1 MKQALRPTGIE
12 VLGNIPWGTHFCHFY
27 QNDED
32 LLSIQVPF
40 FKTGLENNEYCIWV
54 TSGQTT
60 VENAKNALKEVV
72 PDLDKYYEHKSIE
85 ILSHHDW
92 YLINGQFELDNVIR
106 LMLARLK
113 IALENGFAGLRL
125 NGDEAW
131 MDQRTSHDFMEYE
144 RFLNPAIAGKKLI
157 ISCSY
162 QLSKCT
168 ATDVLDVAL
177 LHESAVSKR
186 KDRWEILETRNFL
199 TSQTQLNLERDLL
212 TKRVLKTTRE
222 LNGITEQVKKERS
235 ERKKGVFSPYKSE
248 LYLKTIVNTS
258 DIAFVLFDSDS
269 HVLLFNAIANYWSI
283 LSFGVPLKKG
293 VYLPDLLNEEG
304 KIKFKETIKAVLS
317 GQSLSYETS
326 YQDQGEFRE
335 WYRVTI
341 HPVKDDDGKVV
352 GVCCT
357 ASNITRDKRAETEL
371 QRISGR
377 LEERNKDVD
386 KFAFSLSHDLRA
398 PLANM
403 LGLARMLKNTNVPNS
418 ERPELESFLFQSI
431 EKLND
436 AVYNLNRI
444 LELDKTLSL
453 KKAKVNLTEL
463 VNEVSARYKPIAK
476 QDAVRIYTDFDNVN
490 EIFTIVSYLES
501 IFFHL
506 IFSSITY
513 NQTGRPPV
521 IEITAEK
528 TANKV
533 IIHYKNF
540 GKGGYSKGTKADAG
554 SYKTLNTSIRGHGV
568 GLSTVKTRVDILGG
582 SISVGTLPDGGKEY
596 RIELPLDLSET
607 NL

>member
-1 MKQALRPTGIE
+1 MKQTLRPTGIE
-12 VLGNIPWGTHFCHFY
+12 VIGNIPWGTHFCHFY
-27 QNDED
+27 QTEED

-72 PDLDKYYEHKSIE
+72 PDLDKYYEQKSIE

-92 YLINGQFELDNVIR
+92 YLINGQFALDNVIR
-106 LMLARLK
+106 SMLGRLQ

-131 MDQRTSHDFMEYE
+131 MDQRTTHDFMEYE
-144 RFLNPAIAGKKLI
+144 RFLNPAIAGKRLI

-186 KDRWEILETRNFL
+186 KDRWEILETRDFI
-199 TSQTQLNLERDLL
+199 TSKGQLNQERELL
-212 TKRVLKTTRE
+212 TKRVAKSTSE
-222 LNGITEQVKKERS
+222 LNRITEQVKKERS
-235 ERKKGVFSPYKSE
+235 ERKKGVFSLNKSE
-248 LYLKTIVNTS
+248 LYLKTIVNTA

-293 VYLPDLLNEEG
+293 VYLPDLLNDEG
-304 KIKFKETIKAVLS
+304 KSKFKEMMKAVLS
-317 GQSLSYETS
+317 GQSLNYETS
-326 YQDQGEFRE
+326 YQDQGEFQE
-335 WYRVTI
+335 WYRVSI

-352 GVCCT
+352 GVCCA
-357 ASNITRDKRAETEL
+357 ASNITRDKLAESEL

-377 LEERNKDVD
+377 LEQRNKDVD

-403 LGLARMLKNTNVPNS
+403 LGLARMLKGTNVPQS

-436 AVYNLNRI
+436 VVYNLNRI

-463 VNEVSARYKPIAK
+463 VNEVSSRYKPIAK
-476 QDAVRIYTDFDNVN
+476 QDAVRIYTNFDDVN
-490 EIFTIVSYLES
+490 EIFTIASYLES

-513 NQTGRPPV
+513 NQTGRPPA

-528 TANKV
+528 TPDKV

-540 GKGGYSKGTKADAG
+540 GKGGYRKGTTAETG
-554 SYKTLNTSIRGHGV
+554 SYKTLNTTTRGHFV
-568 GLSTVKTRVDILGG
+568 GLSIVQTRVEILGG
-582 SISVGTLPDGGKEY
+582 SISVAMLPGGGNDY
-596 RIELPLDLSET
+596 RIELPLE
-607 NL
+607 

>member
-1 MKQALRPTGIE
+1 MKQTLRPTGIE
-12 VLGNIPWGTHFCHFY
+12 VIGNIPWGTHFCHFY
-27 QNDED
+27 QTEKD

-54 TSGQTT
+54 TSEQTT
-60 VENAKNALKEVV
+60 VEKAKNALKEVV

-92 YLINGQFELDNVIR
+92 YLINGRFELDNVIR
-106 LMLARLK
+106 SMLGRLQ

-131 MDQRTSHDFMEYE
+131 MDQRTTHDFMEYE
-144 RFLNPAIAGKKLI
+144 RFLNPTIAGKRLI

-186 KDRWEILETRNFL
+186 KDRWEILETRDFI
-199 TSQTQLNLERDLL
+199 TSKGQLNQERELL
-212 TKRVLKTTRE
+212 KKRVAKSTSE
-222 LNGITEQVKKERS
+222 LNRITEQVKKERS
-235 ERKKGVFSPYKSE
+235 ERKKGVFSLNKSE

-293 VYLPDLLNEEG
+293 VYLPDLLNDEG
-304 KIKFKETIKAVLS
+304 KSKFKEMMKAVLL
-317 GQSLSYETS
+317 GQSLNYETS
-326 YQDQGEFRE
+326 YQDQGEFQE
-335 WYRVTI
+335 WYRVSI

-352 GVCCT
+352 GVCCA
-357 ASNITRDKRAETEL
+357 ASNITRDKLAESEL

-377 LEERNKDVD
+377 LEQRNKDVD

-403 LGLARMLKNTNVPNS
+403 LGLARMLKGTNVPQS

-436 AVYNLNRI
+436 VVYNLNRI

-463 VNEVSARYKPIAK
+463 VNEVSSRYKPIAK
-476 QDAVRIYTDFDNVN
+476 QDAVRIYTNFDDVN
-490 EIFTIVSYLES
+490 EIFTIASYLES

-513 NQTGRPPV
+513 NQTGRPPA

-528 TANKV
+528 TPDKV

-540 GKGGYSKGTKADAG
+540 GKGGYRKGTRAEAG
-554 SYKTLNTSIRGHGV
+554 SYKTLNTSTRGHFV
-568 GLSTVKTRVDILGG
+568 GLSTVQTRVEILGG
-582 SISVGTLPDGGKEY
+582 SISVAKLPGGGNDY
-596 RIELPLDLSET
+596 RIELPLE
-607 NL
+607 

>member
-1 MKQALRPTGIE
+1 MKQTLRPTGIE
-12 VLGNIPWGTHFCHFY
+12 VIGNIPWGTHFCHFY
-27 QNDED
+27 QTEED

-60 VENAKNALKEVV
+60 VEKAKNALKEVV
-72 PDLDKYYEHKSIE
+72 PDLDKYYKHKSIE

-92 YLINGQFELDNVIR
+92 YLINGQFVLDNVIR
-106 LMLARLK
+106 SMLGRLQ

-144 RFLNPAIAGKKLI
+144 RFLNPAIAEKRLI

-186 KDRWEILETRNFL
+186 KGRWEILETRDFI
-199 TSQTQLNLERDLL
+199 TSKGQLNQERELL
-212 TKRVLKTTRE
+212 KKRVAKSSSE
-222 LNGITEQVKKERS
+222 LNRITEQVKKERS
-235 ERKKGVFSPYKSE
+235 ERKKGAFSLNKSE

-293 VYLPDLLNEEG
+293 VYLPDLLNDEG
-304 KIKFKETIKAVLS
+304 KSKFKEMMKAVLL
-317 GQSLSYETS
+317 GQSLNYETS
-326 YQDQGEFRE
+326 YQDQGEFQE
-335 WYRVTI
+335 WYRVSI

-352 GVCCT
+352 GVCCA
-357 ASNITRDKRAETEL
+357 ASNITRDKLAESEL

-377 LEERNKDVD
+377 LEQRNKDVD

-403 LGLARMLKNTNVPNS
+403 LGLARMLKGTNVPQS

-436 AVYNLNRI
+436 VVYNLNRI

-463 VNEVSARYKPIAK
+463 VNEVSSRYKPIAK
-476 QDAVRIYTDFDNVN
+476 QDAIRIYTDFNEVS

-513 NQTGRPPV
+513 NQTGSPPV
-521 IEITAEK
+521 IEITTEK
-528 TANKV
+528 APGKV
-533 IIHYKNF
+533 ILHYKNF
-540 GKGGYSKGTKADAG
+540 GKGGYRKGTTAETG
-554 SYKTLNTSIRGHGV
+554 SYKMLNSSTRGHFV
-568 GLSTVKTRVDILGG
+568 ALSIVQTRVEILGG
-582 SISVGTLPDGGKEY
+582 SISVAMLPGGGNDY
-596 RIELPLDLSET
+596 RIELPLE
-607 NL
+607 